1 MPRSGCFVWWT
12 LCGALAAACVLAGCG
27 ASPGAGAADSAPAA
41 SPAAAPAAVAP
52 EAAAPAQAARDA
64 DADPTLETSLAPL
77 HDVEVVARVAG
88 EIVTLAAEE
97 GDRVA
102 RGGTLAR
109 IDDRERRATLDER
122 EAALAAKA
130 SAWERAQALHQE
142 NVISEEQW
150 ITARSEW
157 QVARA
162 QRDRARLEWEHCTVR
177 APFAGVV
184 ALRKVQHGE
193 MVKEGDVLFR
203 VSDPDRLRAEL
214 LLPESRLG
222 TVRVGQT
229 VTLVPV
235 AGGPPTAARV
245 TRVNPLVD
253 AASGTFRVT
262 IDVDNRGA
270 RLPAGVTVRA
280 DFGARGSAGK

>member
-1 MPRSGCFVWWT
+1 MC
-12 LCGALAAACVLAGCG
+12 ALAGCG
-27 ASPGAGAADSAPAA
+27 SGPGAGAADTGPAA
-41 SPAAAPAAVAP
+41 SPAASAAAP
-52 EAAAPAQAARDA
+52 EAALPAPDPLPHEAG
-64 DADPTLETSLAPL
+64 ADPTLETSLAPL

-88 EIVTLAAEE
+88 EVVTLAAEE

-102 RGGTLAR
+102 RGGALAR

-122 EAALAAKA
+122 EAALAARA
-130 SAWERAQALHQE
+130 SAWERAQRLHE
-142 NVISEEQW
+142 ESVISEEQW
-150 ITARSEW
+150 IAVRSEW

-162 QRDRARLEWEHCTVR
+162 QRVRARLEWQRCTVR
-177 APFAGVV
+177 APFAGVI
-184 ALRKVQHGE
+184 ALRKVQHGA

-203 VSDPDRLRAEL
+203 VSDPDHLRAEL

-222 TVRVGQT
+222 TIRPGQS

-262 IDVDNRGA
+262 IDVDNREA
-270 RLPAGVTVRA
+270 RLPAGVTVRVVL
-280 DFGARGSAGK
+280 GARGSAGK